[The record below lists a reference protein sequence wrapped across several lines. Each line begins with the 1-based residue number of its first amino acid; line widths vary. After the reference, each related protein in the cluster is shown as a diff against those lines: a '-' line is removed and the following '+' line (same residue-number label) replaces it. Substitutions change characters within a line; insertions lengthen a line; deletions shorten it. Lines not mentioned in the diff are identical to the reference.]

1 VEEAQAAGIDAFE
14 VTEDFA
20 TTSRGQTIEPIRPS
34 RSAILE
40 GTPGHL
46 TAVVDRERGIL
57 AGAFAACPAAGEL
70 IHEAVLAMKLAAPV
84 CMIADAI
91 HAFPTGARAF
101 GNLMAEAAKQL
112 K

>member
-1 VEEAQAAGIDAFE
+1 MRPVWSEGCAGA
-14 VTEDFA
+14 VGRSN
-20 TTSRGQTIEPIRPS
+20 SREGPS
-34 RSAILE
+34 KKGR
-40 GTPGHL
+40 
-46 TAVVDRERGIL
+46 IL